1 MAGLSLAA
9 IGAGIGVAVILSALV
24 GLVFGA
30 AVIADT
36 HPDDDDPEAAL
47 DAAMA
52 SPGAL
57 AQLSV
62 LSLAVTLLSGAVTG
76 WLAPAAPYAN
86 AALVGATG
94 TVLGL
99 ALPAPG
105 FPRRLRIAMAL
116 ATLPVT
122 LAGAWGLTAFT
133 G

>member
-52 SPGAL
+52 SPGAG
-57 AQLSV
+57 SRV
-62 LSLAVTLLSGAVTG
+62 
-76 WLAPAAPYAN
+76 
-86 AALVGATG
+86 
-94 TVLGL
+94 
-99 ALPAPG
+99 
-105 FPRRLRIAMAL
+105 RIAMAL